1 MNTTP
6 QTVTLP
12 PAKTSANQYGCA
24 YYVMVT
30 FAGLWIIV
38 GSILAQVISFSVEQA
53 IFEGSFKVPDLRWLI
68 ELGYG
73 LYLVIP
79 LTIAW
84 LLVKTPSSKAVMCAW
99 LLPGGLAILLVPARL
114 PIITS
119 AQLVAVLQIAAL
131 VICNLGLVLLAWLK
145 PDGRP
150 LAKNVGW
157 YGISLAF
164 LLAGM
169 LLVPWV
175 LWGALGSVTDILLEL
190 AVGLLAGLAISL
202 TLRVSLFSGDQSSMR
217 PYRPIDLLRDGLVT
231 TTMLIIFVTAIG
243 QSMNQWVLSLAVP
256 VLGWAGIGLSRV
268 GKRTE
273 SQNNTLPLAV
283 FFGLSVAW
291 PLLWLDADELS
302 LIITSGTGELMGWGL
317 QESLVMLFIGLV
329 IGIVFHLVY
338 RLFEHKDRFS
348 PVLLILA
355 GLLWIGVGSSY
366 IFWGR
371 PGFYGERLFV
381 ILKDQVD
388 VSQAEKITDYN
399 QRRSYV
405 YQTMTAH
412 AQKSQARITSNLTR
426 LGIRFQS
433 YYLVNGIEVQGGP
446 LVRWWLAAQPE
457 VDRILD
463 NPILRPLPWPVPA
476 ARGNSSVPLD
486 PQWDLTL
493 IHADQVWKELG
504 VNGKGIVVGQ
514 SDSGAQGDHPELAE
528 GYRGKDGQNDYN
540 WFDPWYSSPR
550 PDDFVGHGT
559 HTLGSILGKNVG
571 VAPGASWIACVNL
584 ARNLGNPAVYLDC
597 MQFMLSP
604 FPQNGNPL
612 HDGDPSRGAQILNNS
627 WGCPWVE
634 GCDPNVFLP
643 AVRALRHAGIF
654 MVVSTGNSGYS
665 GCGSVSEPP
674 SIYKEVYSVGSID
687 RLGQLS
693 AFSSRGPVTVD
704 SSNRIKPDIVAPG
717 EGVLSSYP
725 GNTYTIASGTSM
737 AGPHVVGVVALMW
750 SANPKLIGD
759 IEKTTEILDR
769 SAQRYIGNLPQC
781 VEGSLL
787 PNNGVGYGLV
797 DAYAAVKMALE
808 AR

>member
-1 MNTTP
+1 VNTTI
-6 QTVTLP
+6 QAVTLP
-12 PAKTSANQYGCA
+12 PAKTSSNPNGCG
-24 YYVMVT
+24 YYLMAT
-30 FAGLWIIV
+30 IAGLWILG
-38 GSILAQVISFSVEQA
+38 GSFLSQCISWLVEQV
-53 IFEGSFKVPDLRWLI
+53 IFEGSFKIVDFRWLV

-73 LYLVIP
+73 LFLVIP
-79 LTIAW
+79 FTIAW
-84 LLVKTPSSKAVMCAW
+84 LLVKTPSSKAVISAW

-119 AQLVAVLQIAAL
+119 AQLIAVLQIAGL
-131 VICNLGLVLLAWLK
+131 LIYCSGLVLWVWLK
-145 PDGRP
+145 PGGKA
-150 LAKNVGW
+150 LNKNMSW
-157 YGISLAF
+157 YGFSLA
-164 LLAGM
+164 LLMAGM
-169 LLVPWV
+169 LLVPWI
-175 LWGALGSVTDILLEL
+175 LWGALGSIADIFLEL
-190 AVGLLAGLAISL
+190 TVGLLAGLAISL
-202 TLRVSLFSGDQSSMR
+202 TLRVSLLSKDQSGMR
-217 PYRPIDLLRDGLVT
+217 PYRPIDLLRDGLIT
-231 TTMLIIFVTAIG
+231 TTMLIIFVTAIS
-243 QSMNQWVLSLAVP
+243 QSMNQLVLSLAVP

-268 GKRTE
+268 GKRTI
-273 SQNNTLPLAV
+273 SQNSTIPLAV
-283 FFGLSVAW
+283 FFGLSIAW

-302 LIITSGTGELMGWGL
+302 LNITEGTGELMRWAL
-317 QESLVMLFIGLV
+317 QESLLMLLIGLV
-329 IGIVFHLVY
+329 AGIVFLLVY

-355 GLLWIGVGSSY
+355 GILWIGVGSSY
-366 IFWGR
+366 FIWGR

-405 YQTMTAH
+405 YQTMAAH
-412 AQKSQARITSNLTR
+412 AQRTQARITSDLNK

-446 LVRWWLAAQPE
+446 LVRWWLASQPE

-463 NPILRPLPWPVPA
+463 NPILRPLPKPVPPA
-476 ARGNSSVPLD
+476 SGNSLAPLD

-514 SDSGAQGDHPELAE
+514 SDTGAQGDHPELADS
-528 GYRGKDGQNDYN
+528 YRGKDGQNDYN
-540 WFDPWYSSPR
+540 WLDPWNGSPQ
-550 PDDFVGHGT
+550 PVDIVGHGT

-597 MQFMLSP
+597 MQFMLAP

-612 HDGDPSRGAQILNNS
+612 RDGDPSRGAQVLNNS

-634 GCDPNVFLP
+634 GCDPSVFLP

-665 GCGSVSEPP
+665 GCGSVSDPP
-674 SIYKEVYSVGSID
+674 SIYEEVYSVGSIN

-693 AFSSRGPVTVD
+693 IFSSLGPVTVD
-704 SSNRIKPDIVAPG
+704 GSNRIKPDIVAPG
-717 EGVLSSYP
+717 EGVLSSFP
-725 GNTYTIASGTSM
+725 GNTYKTASGTSM

-750 SANPKLIGD
+750 SANPRLIGD
-759 IEKTTEILDR
+759 IDKTTEILDR
-769 SAQRYIGNLPQC
+769 SAQRYTGNLPQC
-781 VEGSLL
+781 VQGSQL
-787 PNNGVGYGLV
+787 PNNAIGYGVV

>member
-1 MNTTP
+1 MNTTI
-6 QTVTLP
+6 QAVTLP
-12 PAKTSANQYGCA
+12 PAKTSSNPNSCG
-24 YYVMVT
+24 YYILVT
-30 FAGLWIIV
+30 IAGLWIIG
-38 GSILAQVISFSVEQA
+38 GSFLSQFISWSVEQT
-53 IFEGSFKVPDLRWLI
+53 IFEGSLKVADFRWLV

-73 LYLVIP
+73 LYIVIP

-84 LLVKTPSSKAVMCAW
+84 LLVKTPSSKAVMRAW

-119 AQLVAVLQIAAL
+119 AQLIAVLQIAGL
-131 VICNLGLVLLAWLK
+131 VIYCTVLVLWAWLK

-150 LAKNVGW
+150 LAKNMSW
-157 YGISLAF
+157 YGFSLAF
-164 LLAGM
+164 LLAGT

-175 LWGALGSVTDILLEL
+175 LWGALGSVTDCFLEL

-202 TLRVSLFSGDQSSMR
+202 TLRVSLLSEDQSGMR
-217 PYRPIDLLRDGLVT
+217 PYRPINLLRDGLVT
-231 TTMLIIFVTAIG
+231 TTMLIIFMTAIS
-243 QSMNQWVLSLAVP
+243 QSMNQLVLSLAVP

-268 GKRTE
+268 GKRTGF
-273 SQNNTLPLAV
+273 QNNTIPLAV
-283 FFGLSVAW
+283 FLGLSIAW

-302 LIITSGTGELMGWGL
+302 LIVTSGTGELMGWVM

-329 IGIVFHLVY
+329 IGIVFLLVY

-348 PVLLILA
+348 PVLLIMV
-355 GLLWIGVGSSY
+355 GLLWIGVGSSFF
-366 IFWGR
+366 IWGK

-388 VSQAEKITDYN
+388 VSQADKITDYN

-412 AQKSQARITSNLTR
+412 AQKTQARITSDLNR

-463 NPILRPLPWPVPA
+463 NPILRPLPQPVPA
-476 ARGNSSVPLD
+476 ARGNSSAPLG
-486 PQWDLTL
+486 PQWNLTL

-514 SDSGAQGDHPELAE
+514 SDTGAQGDHPELAE

-540 WFDPWYSSPR
+540 WFDPWNGSPR
-550 PDDFVGHGT
+550 PVDIVGHGT

-597 MQFMLSP
+597 MQFMLAP
-604 FPQNGNPL
+604 FPQNGNPMR
-612 HDGDPSRGAQILNNS
+612 DGDPSRGAQVLNNS

-643 AVRALRHAGIF
+643 AVRALRDAGIF

-665 GCGSVSEPP
+665 GCGSVSDPP

-693 AFSSRGPVTVD
+693 VFSSQGPVTVD
-704 SSNRIKPDIVAPG
+704 GSNRIKPDIVAPG
-717 EGVLSSYP
+717 EDILSSFP
-725 GNTYTIASGTSM
+725 GNTYTTASGTSM

-750 SANPKLIGD
+750 SANPGLIGD
-759 IEKTTEILDR
+759 IDKTTEILDR
-769 SAQRYIGNLPQC
+769 SAQRYTGNLPQC
-781 VEGSLL
+781 AQGSLL
-787 PNNGVGYGLV
+787 PNNGVGYGVV

-808 AR
+808 SR